1 MGKARVWILA
11 ALAMAASALS
21 ACNVVST
28 KTPMFGPQDA
38 SSLKLRDGVWRQA
51 PDPDKACKFDETK
64 PVDTWPECVD
74 PLLVRGG
81 EFFPWRGE
89 SKSWNPEG
97 AGKALLVAGEP
108 MIMQFRD
115 ERSDGGIY
123 LYAGFEPK
131 LDAEGRVIK
140 IDAWPV
146 LCGPPPPPAQGQ
158 TANANDA
165 TSAGTK
171 APFPGMV
178 MDEKGQNCTTS
189 DPGAIRYSAKA
200 SRALVKGAVPFIY
213 WVRDG
218 EK

>member
-97 AGKALLVAGEP
+97 AGKALLVAGDTSLANCLAGVNDMLAICEP
-108 MIMQFRD
+108 LITMA
-115 ERSDGGIY
+115 SNHSTN
-123 LYAGFEPK
+123 L
-131 LDAEGRVIK
+131 
-140 IDAWPV
+140 
-146 LCGPPPPPAQGQ
+146 PALAAVAAAISEECEAVCRTHASEHAQC
-158 TANANDA
+158 A
-165 TSAGTK
+165 TLADSCA
-171 APFPGMV
+171 ACAR
-178 MDEKGQNCTTS
+178 EC
-189 DPGAIRYSAKA
+189 
-200 SRALVKGAVPFIY
+200 RAVAA
-213 WVRDG
+213 
-218 EK
+218 